1 MKWLT
6 HRRDELSSL
15 ELKPKGKDLP
25 ACLAAGENILRK
37 AVTEPGPPD
46 SQMPLRQSSQGNV
59 FPTSY
64 FNAVSDPR
72 WDCLW

>member
-1 MKWLT
+1 MKGLT

-15 ELKPKGKDLP
+15 ELKPKGKGKDPP

-37 AVTEPGPPD
+37 AATEPGPPD

-72 WDCLW
+72 